1 MYALIGGVGGLA
13 FGLGLCG
20 LGGAAKGLLA
30 GTMGAILGAII
41 YNVVHTIT
49 FPLGWDLSPMLG
61 KGVSRL
67 LAHLCVAL
75 VDCLCRPRHGRRVP
89 TRRRGKV
96 LPEEES

>member
-1 MYALIGGVGGLA
+1 
-13 FGLGLCG
+13 
-20 LGGAAKGLLA
+20 
-30 GTMGAILGAII
+30 MGAILGAII

-49 FPLGWDLSPMLG
+49 FPLEWDLSPMPG

-75 VDCLCRPRHGRRVP
+75 SSTACVVLATDERVP